1 MLYCNYKLSKALK
14 HLKTLLLFRVRHLKL
29 SQQKENIS
37 KLIIICFLILQFF
50 FCSSSES
57 KKWDRQAHVIVFMLN
72 AILMMNRAKNVVEGS
87 KKNPF
92 FTQQSLLFSNTQTI
106 DWNIKKNRKKYRI
119 KKEKKRKEKK
129 KKRIEMKRIVNG
141 MSWI

>member
-1 MLYCNYKLSKALK
+1 
-14 HLKTLLLFRVRHLKL
+14 LLLF
-29 SQQKENIS
+29 
-37 KLIIICFLILQFF
+37 
-50 FCSSSES
+50 S